1 MIRLLGYATL
11 GLAVLTLQAAAY
23 DTGGQQI
30 TDEQFVQ
37 KASAAGLAEVNMAKM
52 ALQNASRDDVKQF
65 AKRVIE
71 DHTKANRELNRIADA
86 KRFTPA
92 ASMDGAHET
101 MATRMSRLTGADFDR
116 EYMRNQVK
124 DHEQAVALFE
134 AESKNG
140 RDPQLKE
147 FATKTLP
154 TLREHLETAQKIA
167 GEKGT
172 GRSGTGTRESR
183 PRD

>member
-1 MIRLLGYATL
+1 MFRLLGCAAL

-23 DTGGQQI
+23 DKPGQQI

-37 KASAAGLAEVNMAKM
+37 KASAAGLAEVNVAKL
-52 ALQNASRDDVKQF
+52 ALQHATRDDVKQF
-65 AKRVIE
+65 AKRIID

-92 ASMDGAHET
+92 VSMDRAHEA
-101 MATRMSRLTGADFDR
+101 MATRMSRMTGADFDR
-116 EYMRNQVK
+116 EYVRSLVK

-154 TLREHLETAQKIA
+154 ALREHLEMAQKLA
-167 GEKGT
+167 GQGGSGRTGT
-172 GRSGTGTRESR
+172 GGTR